1 MHTYEAM
8 FLLGPNQPTSD
19 AAFEPIQAV
28 LGRFDADIL
37 GIKLWDERRLAYEVQ
52 GYKRGTYILT
62 YFKMDPTKITELEHE
77 CQLSEAILRV
87 LFLRRDE
94 VTEKELEADTPATM
108 SIAPTEDAPAAP
120 AKDAAPAAD
129 AAPVTDAAAPAESP
143 AEEAVV
149 AEVVA
154 EAPAADAPAEEPAAE
169 VVAEAPVEAPAAEV
183 VAEAPAEAPVEEVAA
198 VEEPT
203 TPAAE

>member
-28 LGRFDADIL
+28 LGRFDADIQ
-37 GIKLWDERRLAYEVQ
+37 GIKLWDERRLAYEIK

-62 YFKMDPTKITELEHE
+62 YFQMDPTKITELEHE

-94 VTEKELEADTPATM
+94 VTEEELQADTPATM
-108 SIAPTEDAPAAP
+108 TVAPTEDAP
-120 AKDAAPAAD
+120 AAPAAD
-129 AAPVTDAAAPAESP
+129 AAPVTDAAAPADAP

-154 EAPAADAPAEEPAAE
+154 EAPSADAPA
-169 VVAEAPVEAPAAEV
+169 EAPAAEV
-183 VAEAPAEAPVEEVAA
+183 AAESPAAEVAA
-198 VEEPT
+198 EEEPT

>member
-129 AAPVTDAAAPAESP
+129 AAPVTDAAAPAASP

-154 EAPAADAPAEEPAAE
+154 EAPVEEPA
-169 VVAEAPVEAPAAEV
+169 VEV

>member
-28 LGRFDADIL
+28 LGRFDADIQ
-37 GIKLWDERRLAYEVQ
+37 GIKLWDERRLAYEVK

-62 YFKMDPTKITELEHE
+62 YFQMDPTKITELEHE

-120 AKDAAPAAD
+120 AADAAPA
-129 AAPVTDAAAPAESP
+129 DAAAADAP

-154 EAPAADAPAEEPAAE
+154 EAPAAEAPVEAPAVE
-169 VVAEAPVEAPAAEV
+169 VVAEAPAAEV
-183 VAEAPAEAPVEEVAA
+183 VAEAPAAEVAA

>member
-129 AAPVTDAAAPAESP
+129 AAAPAESP

>member
-108 SIAPTEDAPAAP
+108 SIAPTEDAPA
-120 AKDAAPAAD
+120 KDAAPAAD
-129 AAPVTDAAAPAESP
+129 AAPVTDAAAPAEAP

-154 EAPAADAPAEEPAAE
+154 EAPAEEPAAE

-183 VAEAPAEAPVEEVAA
+183 VAEAPAEAPAAEVAA